1 VGVAYWRCISTT
13 IQKSKKVHG
22 GEWRGCRTFL
32 VPLIHAGWATFA
44 RRGMVA
50 ADEADICVREAQL
63 SGVLVNVRRD
73 MCGDW
78 QEKRGDEA
86 TFDAPL
92 QTSGI
97 RDRED

>member
-1 VGVAYWRCISTT
+1 
-13 IQKSKKVHG
+13 
-22 GEWRGCRTFL
+22 
-32 VPLIHAGWATFA
+32 
-44 RRGMVA
+44 MA

-78 QEKRGDEA
+78 QEKSGDEA